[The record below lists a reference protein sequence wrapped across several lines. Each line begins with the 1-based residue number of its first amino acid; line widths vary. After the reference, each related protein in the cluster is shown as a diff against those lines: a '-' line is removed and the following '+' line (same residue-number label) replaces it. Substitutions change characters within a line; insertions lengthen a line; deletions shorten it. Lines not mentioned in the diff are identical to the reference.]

1 MPVVYWHAWLTTDTH
16 SSAKVQY
23 VYHKSHWCRACLSSP
38 QLLVITYHQ
47 SALLNFTT
55 TVKLHAGSDLRDHK
69 DLEIFLSQLNLSV
82 NPRMIAIIINVMEIH
97 HPQCS

>member
-1 MPVVYWHAWLTTDTH
+1 MQGLLKLTPIIG
-16 SSAKVQY
+16 QN
-23 VYHKSHWCRACLSSP
+23 L
-38 QLLVITYHQ
+38 YHQ

-55 TVKLHAGSDLRDHK
+55 TVKLHAGADLRDYK

-97 HPQCS
+97 HNAASY